1 MSVAAS
7 IPPITV
13 VPMTCRAT
21 ASDPDAVQNGT
32 LPRRAP
38 QPHLSRGIGRKAR
51 RQGMDLS
58 FHSLRH
64 SAVTWLKTASIPH
77 ATIMGLIGHESLLMS
92 GHYTHIGREEL
103 GRAVRALPEI

>member
-77 ATIMGLIGHESLLMS
+77 ATIMGVIGHESPPHVRPL
-92 GHYTHIGREEL
+92 HTHRSR
-103 GRAVRALPEI
+103 RAGPRRAGAS